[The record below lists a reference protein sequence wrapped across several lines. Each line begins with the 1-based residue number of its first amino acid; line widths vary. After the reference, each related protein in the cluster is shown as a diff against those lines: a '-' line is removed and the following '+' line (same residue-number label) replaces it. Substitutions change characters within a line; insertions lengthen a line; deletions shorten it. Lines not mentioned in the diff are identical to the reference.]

1 VKRRAFI
8 VLLIAIL
15 GLVALAFW
23 QHLRITRVREELF
36 AEFAPVALSNC
47 ELKRFG
53 DANEGGYLLCGNL
66 LSEVRAAYSYGI
78 DGTDNWGCQ
87 VAKELGVTTHQYDC
101 FNTAIPPCNN
111 SATRFNAECVGPE
124 PATIDGRPFDTVANQ
139 VARNNDTGKHL
150 VVKMDVEGSEWTS
163 LLTASDT
170 LLNTIDQ
177 IAVEFHEVEDPA
189 FVNTVRRLK
198 QLFHVA
204 HRHQNNFG
212 CEPGLDPF
220 TGGYVEV
227 LFVSKRLGQVA
238 SGVTV
243 TLPHPL
249 DAPNAPWLPDC
260 QQLPA
265 DPPSEFSLF
274 RRWLRRAVRA
284 QFPSLG
290 I

>member
-1 VKRRAFI
+1 MQRRATTGA
-8 VLLIAIL
+8 LIAVA
-15 GLVALAFW
+15 GLVAVAVW
-23 QHLRITRVREELF
+23 QYLETKQVRQELF
-36 AEFAPVALSNC
+36 AEFAPVALANC
-47 ELKRFG
+47 ELERFG
-53 DANEGGYLLCGNL
+53 DANDGGYLLCANL
-66 LSEVRAAYSYGI
+66 LSEVRSAYSYGI
-78 DGTDNWGCQ
+78 NGTDNWGCH
-87 VAKELGVTTHQYDC
+87 VARDLGVTTHQYDC
-101 FNTAIPPCNN
+101 FNQDLPACNN

-124 PATIDGRPFDTVANQ
+124 PATISGRRFDTIANQ
-139 VARNNDTGKHL
+139 VARNGDTGKHL

-177 IAVEFHEVEDPA
+177 IVVEFHKVEDPA
-189 FVNTVRRLK
+189 FVNTVRRIK

-204 HRHQNNFG
+204 YWHQNNFG

-220 TGGYVEV
+220 TGSYFEV
-227 LFVSKRLGQVA
+227 LFVSKRLGQVGPGA
-238 SGVTV
+238 AV

-265 DPPSEFSLF
+265 NPASEFSLF
-274 RRWLRRAVRA
+274 RRWLRRAVRE
-284 QFPSLG
+284 QFPGLG